1 MDPTQML
8 EEVTDRVMQS
18 VGEAQQAEM
27 AEVLARRK
35 QKRDIK
41 NEAHLYLLKF
51 LINVEEVDQHTK
63 K

>member
-1 MDPTQML
+1 
-8 EEVTDRVMQS
+8 
-18 VGEAQQAEM
+18 M